1 MVPQAPSDSLHPLLR
16 ITSAA
21 QLALR
26 GRILAAAR
34 QRLLRFRAED
44 TTLGDIARA
53 AGLPEETVRQHFE
66 DRHAVL
72 KALQRGLDREPR
84 NTRRHRLSP
93 EQRARGRVPR
103 PGTQPGYLSDD

>member
-44 TTLGDIARA
+44 TTLGDIARV
-53 AGLPEETVRQHFE
+53 AGLPEDTVRQHFE
-66 DRHAVL
+66 DKRAVL
-72 KALQRGLDREPR
+72 VALQRGMDRDR
-84 NTRRHRLSP
+84 TGNSRRHRLSP
-93 EQRARGRVPR
+93 EQRARGRAPR
-103 PGTQPGYLSDD
+103 PPQDYLSD